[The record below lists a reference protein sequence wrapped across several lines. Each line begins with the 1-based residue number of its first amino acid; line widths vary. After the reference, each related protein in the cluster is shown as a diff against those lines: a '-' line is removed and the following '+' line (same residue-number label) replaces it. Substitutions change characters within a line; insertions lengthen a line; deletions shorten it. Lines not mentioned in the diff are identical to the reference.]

1 MIRQRESK
9 LAGLMLLLTL
19 LFGALFVTPIS
30 RAETYEWL
38 YLSLHQNVALP
49 NTNVQLSVYGYLE
62 EPARLSVFYIPVED
76 LDTASRLAERIP
88 ALDAVAPL
96 ESRTIALNGGKADYV
111 SRTYSFRLGS
121 PGYYV
126 FVAQLA
132 DGTFEQREV
141 VLSDRVEP
149 RRQARAQHR
158 PRLRTRPQ
166 KRRSVGRHR
175 DSCRIIRSGSC
186 TRDNR

>member
-96 ESRTIALNGGKADYV
+96 ESRTIALNGARPTMSAARIHFASV
-111 SRTYSFRLGS
+111 HPAIMFLWRSWRTE
-121 PGYYV
+121 P
-126 FVAQLA
+126 
-132 DGTFEQREV
+132 
-141 VLSDRVEP
+141 LSS
-149 RRQARAQHR
+149 AR
-158 PRLRTRPQ
+158 PY
-166 KRRSVGRHR
+166 
-175 DSCRIIRSGSC
+175 
-186 TRDNR
+186 